1 MIILYSTGCPL
12 CKVLKKKL
20 DKKGI
25 EYIEITDKDVMI
37 SMGFERVPML
47 DTGKEILEFESA
59 SEWVQKYIPEVS
71 E

>member
-25 EYIEITDKDVMI
+25 EYMEITDKDVMI

-47 DTGKEILEFESA
+47 DTGKELLEFVEANSWIENYTA
-59 SEWVQKYIPEVS
+59 EA
-71 E
+71 